1 MKKLLFI
8 ISLLIWV
15 SCEDENCEC
24 ESTDE
29 SSSII
34 GLWEERIWYGYEDED
49 VEVFDSDLSLI
60 HI

>member
-8 ISLLIWV
+8 IPLLIWV

-24 ESTDE
+24 ESKDD

-34 GLWEERIWYGYEDED
+34 GLWEERI
-49 VEVFDSDLSLI
+49 
-60 HI
+60 